1 MAVAAACPRVASAA
15 KARGTA
21 LHPVRRGE
29 RMCSK
34 GVDAGPSRATAA
46 AARRSAMSAAAKS
59 IAAITLAALSAV
71 SSADAQ
77 IRPPH
82 AALDWQTFVVPEF
95 GTTVEYPASIFSV
108 PGGKAEK
115 GLGQRFTSADGRSVL
130 TIYSR
135 ENAAGDTP
143 ASYLRNNLRMGR
155 AGLDYERVTRSFFAI
170 SSERQGMILYSRCN
184 FSTDAGGAIHC
195 FDLVYPQ
202 EEKRAWDPV
211 VTRISRSLR
220 PLEG

>member
-1 MAVAAACPRVASAA
+1 
-15 KARGTA
+15 
-21 LHPVRRGE
+21 
-29 RMCSK
+29 
-34 GVDAGPSRATAA
+34 
-46 AARRSAMSAAAKS
+46 MSAAAKT
-59 IAAITLAALSAV
+59 IAAITLAALAAV

-77 IRPPH
+77 IRPRH
-82 AALDWQTFVVPEF
+82 AALDWQTFGVPEF

-115 GLGQRFTSADGRSVL
+115 GVGQRFTSADGRSVL

-135 ENAAGDTP
+135 ENAAGETP

>member
-1 MAVAAACPRVASAA
+1 MTPRRGFFRRVAGAMALGLGGFAPDSSSAQ
-15 KARGTA
+15 
-21 LHPVRRGE
+21 P
-29 RMCSK
+29 
-34 GVDAGPSRATAA
+34 A
-46 AARRSAMSAAAKS
+46 AARSEGRFG
-59 IAAITLAALSAV
+59 
-71 SSADAQ
+71 
-77 IRPPH
+77 REGPRH

-115 GLGQRFTSADGRSVL
+115 GLGQRFTSADGRAVL